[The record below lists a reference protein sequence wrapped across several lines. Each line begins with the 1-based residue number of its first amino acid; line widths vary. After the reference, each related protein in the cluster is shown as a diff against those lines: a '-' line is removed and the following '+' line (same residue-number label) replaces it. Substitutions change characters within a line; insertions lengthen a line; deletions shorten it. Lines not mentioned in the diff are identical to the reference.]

1 MNASKSVWIVIACG
15 SLVAA
20 SAAGVAGAEASV
32 VVQAR
37 EVQGVYHAVG
47 TVRPRTV
54 AGVMAQASGRLLTV
68 QVTEG
73 QRVTRGMELA
83 VVENRQLT
91 FRLAQAQR
99 SVDEAEARRL
109 QALYGQGSAVVA
121 GTTGPL
127 PVRANHSRLTGRM
140 KQACAHGTNKN
151 RPF

>member
-1 MNASKSVWIVIACG
+1 MQS
-15 SLVAA
+15 
-20 SAAGVAGAEASV
+20 
-32 VVQAR
+32 R
-37 EVQGVYHAVG
+37 EVQVVHRAVA
-47 TVRPRTV
+47 TIRPKTEV
-54 AGVMAQASGRLLTV
+54 SIMVQASGRLLTV
-68 QVTEG
+68 DVTEG